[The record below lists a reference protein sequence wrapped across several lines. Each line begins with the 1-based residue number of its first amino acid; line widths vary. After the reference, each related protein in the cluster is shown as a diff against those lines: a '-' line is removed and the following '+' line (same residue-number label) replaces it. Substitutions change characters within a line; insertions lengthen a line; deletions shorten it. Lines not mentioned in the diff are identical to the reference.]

1 MSPGTEMGRRAGTLA
16 FALLAGIGCAALVVG
31 CSSPVAGTA
40 RMQSAR
46 DAKAPTVAP
55 DGLDKLL
62 LSDAEVRDVLGMP
75 EVATYRSYAGVT
87 GPQGETYS
95 DPACAETTYNTMWT
109 AYNGSGYSGGA
120 GRNISEPGDKPA
132 HNIDEGVVSFPSAD
146 AATRFVVR
154 NVLAWDRCADMH
166 FGTTDPPPKP
176 STEFYTLGFPRTTGD
191 ISTVLNTVEGGEG
204 YVCARALT
212 SRSNVVID
220 IYIGGKGVTTSQ
232 AVALLNA
239 IANKMPH

>member
-1 MSPGTEMGRRAGTLA
+1 MGRRVGRSAS
-16 FALLAGIGCAALVVG
+16 ALLAGIGCAALVVG
-31 CSSPVAGTA
+31 CSSAVAGTA

-46 DAKAPTVAP
+46 DANAPTVTPA
-55 DGLDKLL
+55 DVEKLL
-62 LSDAEVRDVLGMP
+62 VSDAEVRDVLGMP
-75 EVATYRSYAGVT
+75 EVATYRSYTGVT

-109 AYNGSGYSGGA
+109 AYNGTGYTGGA
-120 GRNISEPGDKPA
+120 GRNIGEPGDKPA
-132 HNIDEGVVSFPSAD
+132 HDIDEGVVSFPSAD

-154 NVLAWDRCADMH
+154 NVLAWDRCADTH
-166 FGTTDPPPKP
+166 FGTTDPPPKS
-176 STEFYTLGFPRTTGD
+176 STEFYTLGFPSTIGD
-191 ISTVLNTVEGGEG
+191 IATVLNTVEGGEG

-220 IYIGGKGVTTSQ
+220 IYVGGKGVSTSQ

-239 IANKMPH
+239 IANKVPH